1 MSVGKRVM
9 EPRLS
14 KPPGFRKNASRSWL
28 SRSLPY
34 FFIGPALAYLAVLV
48 ALPLGQ
54 GVQLSFTDTRLINP
68 DGGNFVGLENYN
80 ELLASARFWNSFIV
94 TVVYTTATVVFSLI
108 LGTLAAVLINK
119 PFRGRAFSRAVLT
132 FPYATPNVA
141 VALIFIWMY
150 NQSGGVLNQAIR
162 VLGFGQVGWLEDPDY
177 GMISVV
183 MATLWKVTPFVMLVM
198 LAALQ
203 SVPDE
208 LYEATKIDGAD
219 SLSTFRAVVLPHV
232 MPTIRIVALLMTI
245 WSIRRFE
252 IIYLLTGGGPVESTN
267 TLVIN
272 IYQQAFNQQ
281 NLGVAAAIGVLGLL
295 LSLAVTAV
303 FFAVDRRANAK
314 DAQ

>member
-1 MSVGKRVM
+1 MSIAKR
-9 EPRLS
+9 ELGLLRPTPLR
-14 KPPGFRKNASRSWL
+14 KPASRSGL
-28 SRSLPY
+28 TRLLPY
-34 FFIGPALAYLAVLV
+34 LFIGPALAYLAVLV
-48 ALPLGQ
+48 AFPLGR

-68 DGGNFVGLENYN
+68 DGGNLVGLENYS
-80 ELLASARFWNSFIV
+80 ELLTSDRFWNSLTV
-94 TVVYTTATVVFSLI
+94 TVVYTVSIVVFSLM
-108 LGTLAAVLINK
+108 LGTFAAVLINK
-119 PFRGRAFSRAVLT
+119 PFRGRALSRALLT

-150 NQSGGVLNQAIR
+150 NQSGGIINQTIG

-177 GMISVV
+177 GMFSVV
-183 MATLWKVTPFVMLVM
+183 IATLWKVTPFVMLVM

-208 LYEATKIDGAD
+208 LYEATKVDGAD
-219 SLSTFRAVVLPHV
+219 ALSTFRAVVLPHV
-232 MPTIRIVALLMTI
+232 MPTIRVIALLMTI

-295 LSLAVTAV
+295 LSLAVTVV
-303 FFAVDRRANAK
+303 FFLVDRRATAK
-314 DAQ
+314 ESQ